1 MSFSQT
7 PCRAGTCPKP
17 RAGTTDCVHT
27 CLFRLP
33 LRGRRGDAC
42 ERRLWRRKRA
52 RRSGRI
58 KATDTENR
66 LKYSFQSVFNAVP
79 ALHFR
84 DDKVSIAKIRLV
96 PITVSQLKCALH
108 ILIGDWYDK
117 WALPTQTEPLI
128 QQDMSPPY
136 RGCFVYRGAFFAC
149 ELRDPNGVVAAQPFA
164 PEERY
169 GCGVPLAGIAGAI
182 SCRNYRLRINLFVC
196 TVCRLRGRHAQWSCP
211 TNMERTLAVGRDD
224 SARRCR
230 NYRLRI
236 NHSPATTGNRVGG

>member
-1 MSFSQT
+1 M
-7 PCRAGTCPKP
+7 
-17 RAGTTDCVHT
+17 
-27 CLFRLP
+27 
-33 LRGRRGDAC
+33 
-42 ERRLWRRKRA
+42 
-52 RRSGRI
+52 
-58 KATDTENR
+58 
-66 LKYSFQSVFNAVP
+66 
-79 ALHFR
+79 HFR

-169 GCGVPLAGIAGAI
+169 GCGVPLAGA
-182 SCRNYRLRINLFVC
+182 
-196 TVCRLRGRHAQWSCP
+196 CP
-211 TNMERTLAVGRDD
+211 TNFDRTLAVGRDD

-230 NYRLRI
+230 NYRLRT
-236 NHSPATTGNRVGG
+236 NSPPMSLRGAQRRGCAAVHKERVLRMRYTPCGCNLVQAPQKTAAPL

>member
-1 MSFSQT
+1 
-7 PCRAGTCPKP
+7 
-17 RAGTTDCVHT
+17 
-27 CLFRLP
+27 
-33 LRGRRGDAC
+33 
-42 ERRLWRRKRA
+42 
-52 RRSGRI
+52 
-58 KATDTENR
+58 
-66 LKYSFQSVFNAVP
+66 
-79 ALHFR
+79 
-84 DDKVSIAKIRLV
+84 
-96 PITVSQLKCALH
+96 
-108 ILIGDWYDK
+108 
-117 WALPTQTEPLI
+117 
-128 QQDMSPPY
+128 MSPPY

-230 NYRLRI
+230 NYRLRTNLPSMSLRDPNGVVAAQPFAPEERYGCGVPPAQPFARNERYGCGVPPAQPFATKERYGCGVPLAGIAGIAGAISCRNCRLRI
-236 NHSPATTGNRVGG
+236 NHSPATTGIQKKMTRCPSPCHLFLHINDC

>member
-1 MSFSQT
+1 MSPPVQELPSAYRSVPPYRLPHT
-7 PCRAGTCPKP
+7 RTARRVVVPYDRRTHHRRARTCPRRCRNCRVRTDP
-17 RAGTTDCVHT
+17 FLRTVCRLRGRHAELSCPTTEERTSTVGRDHRARRGQELPTANELVHS
-27 CLFRLP
+27 FRLP

-79 ALHFR
+79 ALHFL

-136 RGCFVYRGAFFAC
+136 GEVHTMLHTKKDGGTVFRLYR
-149 ELRDPNGVVAAQPFA
+149 
-164 PEERY
+164 
-169 GCGVPLAGIAGAI
+169 
-182 SCRNYRLRINLFVC
+182 RL
-196 TVCRLRGRHAQWSCP
+196 T
-211 TNMERTLAVGRDD
+211 
-224 SARRCR
+224 
-230 NYRLRI
+230 
-236 NHSPATTGNRVGG
+236 